1 MRVPTS
7 ILALLLAP
15 SAPAQP
21 APPRAPPAP
30 PPAAL
35 SAAECEVWA
44 RELSF
49 ARSVADR
56 DAEAFA
62 AHLHED
68 AAFGVSRPGVT
79 RGRAAITA
87 EWAGLIAGT
96 RVRLSWYP
104 THTAIG
110 GVSDIAWSSGPALY
124 EAVDPADPVQ
134 HRIGA
139 FTSVWHRGGDGVWR
153 VLFDDGIAPR
163 PATPEQVAAFR
174 AGRRETCPRG

>member
-1 MRVPTS
+1 MRITIFVLASFITMSAHAQTS
-7 ILALLLAP
+7 
-15 SAPAQP
+15 
-21 APPRAPPAP
+21 PPEP
-30 PPAAL
+30 AL

-49 ARSVADR
+49 AKSVADR

-87 EWAGLIAGT
+87 DWAGLIEGT
-96 RVRLSWYP
+96 RVRLAWYP

-110 GVSDIAWSSGPALY
+110 GVPDIAWSSGPALY
-124 EAVDPADPVQ
+124 EAVDPADPVP

-163 PATPEQVAAFR
+163 PATPEEVAVFHAVR
-174 AGRRETCPRG
+174 SETCPRG

>member
-1 MRVPTS
+1 MRVPIS
-7 ILALLLAP
+7 ILAWLLAP
-15 SAPAQP
+15 STLAQP
-21 APPRAPPAP
+21 APSSPPPAP
-30 PPAAL
+30 PPAVL

-68 AAFGVSRPGVT
+68 AVFGVSRPGVT

-139 FTSVWHRGGDGVWR
+139 FTSVWHRGSDGVWR
-153 VLFDDGIAPR
+153 VLFDDGIAPQ
-163 PATPEQVAAFR
+163 PATPGQVAAFR
-174 AGRRETCPRG
+174 AGRSEACPRG